1 MAKKSSFNL
10 FLIGMIV
17 VAIGC
22 FLPLTSSK
30 IFGGSS
36 SAFNAITAD
45 GSGAVKIGA
54 ILAFLGAIAGIVF
67 SFVSL
72 KGIPIRLISLIVSIA
87 GGIYVVIS
95 YLNVGGVGKSLMKG
109 FAKATQTGPG
119 IGLFVIIIG
128 WILAIAGY
136 IKNRG

>member
-1 MAKKSSFNL
+1 MAKKNSVNL

-54 ILAFLGAIAGIVF
+54 ILAFLGAVAGIVF
-67 SFVSL
+67 SFIPT
-72 KGIPIRLISLIVSIA
+72 KGVPAKLISLIVSIA

-95 YLNVGGVGKSLMKG
+95 YLNIGGLGQSLMKG

-119 IGLFVIIIG
+119 AGLFVIIIG
-128 WILAIAGY
+128 WILAIVGY
-136 IKNRG
+136 IKNR

>member
-128 WILAIAGY
+128 WIIAIAGY

>member
-67 SFVSL
+67 SFISV

>member
-1 MAKKSSFNL
+1 
-10 FLIGMIV
+10 MIV

-128 WILAIAGY
+128 WIIAIAGY